1 MASLT
6 TVPEEYEEG
15 HLQMKGERKNQVSKG
30 IYCHSLRYNKRV
42 QRNWDLWFTRNMDSA
57 LNPLWIS
64 IWDFFQILEGGLRR
78 NLNLNYLSAESFALS
93 WKLQLIVLLAF
104 LRAFWVVIAV
114 TREHLDD
121 NMAALLAS
129 SGTSHIYMGKVG
141 ERPCNPFLSQRLNPI
156 LFVKRLIGK
165 CS

>member
-1 MASLT
+1 MASLP

-15 HLQMKGERKNQVSKG
+15 HLQVKGERKNQVSKG
-30 IYCHSLRYNKRV
+30 IYCHSLSYNKRV
-42 QRNWDLWFTRNMDSA
+42 QRNWDLLFTRNMDSA

-121 NMAALLAS
+121 IMAALLAS
-129 SGTSHIYMGKVG
+129 VGSFFWHITYLHGKSWG
-141 ERPCNPFLSQRLNPI
+141 KTLQSFPFTKIKSNFI
-156 LFVKRLIGK
+156 
-165 CS
+165 C